1 MQTQYQLAYQ
11 AQQYTAKQDELFL
24 QMVRDG
30 MTKTQLRQN
39 IAQRPSLWARFEH
52 WLDKLPE

>member
-11 AQQYTAKQDELFL
+11 AQQYMAKQDELFL

-30 MTKTQLRQN
+30 MTQKQLKQN
-39 IAQRPSLWARFEH
+39 IARRPSLWSRFEH
-52 WLDKLPE
+52 WLEKLPE